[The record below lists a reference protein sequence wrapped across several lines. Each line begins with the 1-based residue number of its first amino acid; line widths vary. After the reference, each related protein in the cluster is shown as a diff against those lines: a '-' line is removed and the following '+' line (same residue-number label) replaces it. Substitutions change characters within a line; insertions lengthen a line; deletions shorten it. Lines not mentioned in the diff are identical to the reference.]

1 MRRALVLSLVTLCVV
16 SSCTISTYILSRFVA
31 EGRGFCRCMDGRIF
45 VGVGGGSASADAC
58 NRGPTGGNQRQVAD
72 NIPTSTSNFQI
83 FKKLVI
89 LVYKGSQK
97 QGKKGVLF
105 TLFTLNPHF
114 FSVSVNYKYIALSTT
129 YDFVHTIHSFF
140 TLLIKSFVS
149 TPNKV

>member
-45 VGVGGGSASADAC
+45 KGEGGGSTSADTW
-58 NRGPTGGNQRQVAD
+58 NRGAYGGNQGASSGG
-72 NIPTSTSNFQI
+72 IPTSTSNFQI

-89 LVYKGSQK
+89 LVYKGSLK
-97 QGKKGVLF
+97 QAKKGVLF